1 MRFPITKYS
10 FYTKPAE
17 NNLDII
23 AVSTFAGKTVKG
35 IAKCHPNDKFD
46 QTKGMNIAA
55 ARCAEKIARKRVK
68 RAESC
73 LEKAHKA
80 LEEAQ
85 TQVSRMEAY
94 VDDSWTELFDTQA
107 YLDEVLGK
115 GEVTF

>member
-10 FYTKPAE
+10 FYTKPSE
-17 NNLDII
+17 NNLNII

-46 QTKGMNIAA
+46 QEKGMEIAA
-55 ARCAEKIARKRVK
+55 ARCAEKIALKRVK

-85 TQVSRMEAY
+85 IQVHRMEDY
-94 VDDSWTELFDTQA
+94 VNDSWQEFFDTQA
-107 YLDEVLGK
+107 YLNEILGK
-115 GEVTF
+115 EEINP